1 MAFLVSQN
9 KDFAIR
15 TDEVMAMY
23 VVYRSCLRWNNG
35 DATTKPAFVLTVVQK
50 GGNELDFG
58 EFSNAERAKN
68 ALMRTAE
75 VLEGGW
81 GCIIGED
88 EVSE

>member
-1 MAFLVSQN
+1 MTFLVSQN

-23 VVYRSCLRWNNG
+23 VAHRNGLRWSNG
-35 DATTKPAFVLTVVQK
+35 DLTEKPAFVLTVVQK

-68 ALMRTAE
+68 ALMRTAQL
-75 VLEGGW
+75 LEGGW

-88 EVSE
+88 DVSE

>member
-1 MAFLVSQN
+1 MTFLVSQT

-15 TDEVMAMY
+15 TDEIMAMY
-23 VVYRSCLRWNNG
+23 VTNSEGLRWYNG

-68 ALMRTAE
+68 ALVRVTE
-75 VLEGGW
+75 LIQGGW
-81 GCIIGED
+81 GCIVEED